1 MSLAATSARSRNPFR
16 VAADRFSVTKT
27 AVRPWWCD
35 QPDCDG
41 KPHEGWPLKHART
54 NQRPPLGDW
63 LVHLILA
70 GRGFGKTRSGAE
82 WAKQQAI
89 QLPGSRGALIAATWA
104 DGRDTMVEGESGLL
118 AVLPPSALRGGSAAT
133 AWNRSL
139 GEVYLANGSRLKVFT
154 SEKPGRLRGPQHHYA
169 WGDEPAEWQDAPDG
183 TAKDTTWSNL
193 MFGLRLGPH
202 PRVVLT
208 GTPKPVQLVKEL
220 LFVKGDRRQG
230 RRPDVHLTT
239 GSTYDNL
246 DNLAPTFREQI
257 LAQYEGTRIGRQE
270 LQAELL
276 EDVEGA
282 LWQLTRIEELRVASA
297 PELVRVVVAIDPAV
311 TSGEDSDETGIV
323 VAARGLDGHG
333 YVLADRSGR
342 FTPKGWAE
350 RAVLALDDHKGDRV
364 VAEANN
370 GGDMVEA
377 TLRTVRATVPFLKV
391 TATRGKRIRAEPIAA
406 LYEQGRVHHVGSFD
420 QLEDQMC
427 SWLPDS
433 GESPDRMD
441 ALVWALSELMEHSS
455 ARAYLAA
462 LAPPCPVCGTPNRK
476 DTPACAKCGHKLTE
490 ER

>member
-1 MSLAATSARSRNPFR
+1 MEALQSRLDRLRALRTLRVEVEQRTIAALPPDPWEALA
-16 VAADRFSVTKT
+16 
-27 AVRPWWCD
+27 RP
-35 QPDCDG
+35 
-41 KPHEGWPLKHART
+41 A
-54 NQRPPLGDW
+54 QRLPVGDW
-63 LVHLILA
+63 LIWLMLA
-70 GRGFGKTRSGAE
+70 GRGFGKTRSGAQ
-82 WAKQQAI
+82 WAKQQA
-89 QLPGSRGALIAATWA
+89 LDMPRSRGALIAATWP

-118 AVLPPSALRGGSAAT
+118 AILPPSVIRGGSVET
-133 AWNRSL
+133 SWNRSL
-139 GEVYLANGSRLKVFT
+139 GELYLANGSRLKVFS

-169 WGDEPAEWQDAPDG
+169 WGDEPAEWQDAAAG
-183 TAKDTTWSNL
+183 AGRDTTWSNL
-193 MFGLRLGPH
+193 MFGLRLGQQ
-202 PRVVLT
+202 PRVMLT
-208 GTPKPVQLVKEL
+208 GTPKPVQLIKDL
-220 LFVKGDRRQG
+220 LFVHGDRRQG

-282 LWQLTRIEELRVASA
+282 LWQLSRIEELRAARA

-323 VAARGLDGHG
+323 VAGRGLDGHG

-350 RAVLALDDHKGDRV
+350 RAVLALDDHKADRV

-455 ARAYLAA
+455 ASAYLAS
-462 LAPPCPVCGTPNRK
+462 LAPPCSTCGTPNKR
-476 DTPACAKCGHKLTE
+476 DASACAKCGHNL
-490 ER
+490 

>member
-1 MSLAATSARSRNPFR
+1 MSSSSALTTPYADTSPSSPDPFTEALLRTLPGGDPWEQMARP
-16 VAADRFSVTKT
+16 A
-27 AVRPWWCD
+27 
-35 QPDCDG
+35 
-41 KPHEGWPLKHART
+41 
-54 NQRPPLGDW
+54 QRAPAGDW
-63 LVHLILA
+63 LVWLMLA

-82 WAKQQAI
+82 WAKQQA
-89 QLPGSRGALIAATWA
+89 QAMPGSRGALIAAKFA

-118 AVLPPSALRGGSAAT
+118 TILPPSALRGGIREK

-139 GEVYLANGSRLKVFT
+139 GELHLDNGSRLKVFS
-154 SEKPGRLRGPQHHYA
+154 SERPGSLRGPQHHYA
-169 WGDEPAEWQDAPDG
+169 WGDEPAEWLDASQG
-183 TAKDTTWSNL
+183 AAKDTTWSNL
-193 MFGLRLGPH
+193 LFGLRLGQR
-202 PRVVLT
+202 PRVMLT
-208 GTPKPVQLVKEL
+208 GTPKPLQLIKDL
-220 LFVKGDRRQG
+220 LFVGGDRRQG

-246 DNLAPTFREQI
+246 VNLAPTFREQI

-282 LWQLTRIEELRVASA
+282 LWQLGRIEELRVARA

-323 VAARGLDGHG
+323 VAGRGLDGHG

-377 TLRTVRATVPFLKV
+377 TLRTVRPTVPFLKV

-455 ARAYLAA
+455 ARAYLTA
-462 LAPPCPVCGTPNRK
+462 LAPPCLTCGMPNKR
-476 DTPACAKCGHKLTE
+476 DATACAKCGAKLTE
-490 ER
+490 ET

>member
-1 MSLAATSARSRNPFR
+1 MPA
-16 VAADRFSVTKT
+16 
-27 AVRPWWCD
+27 
-35 QPDCDG
+35 
-41 KPHEGWPLKHART
+41 
-54 NQRPPLGDW
+54 
-63 LVHLILA
+63 
-70 GRGFGKTRSGAE
+70 
-82 WAKQQAI
+82 
-89 QLPGSRGALIAATWA
+89 SRGALIAATWP

-118 AVLPPSALRGGSAAT
+118 SILPPSLIRGGSIET

-139 GEVYLANGSRLKVFT
+139 GELYLENGSRLKVFT
-154 SEKPGRLRGPQHHYA
+154 SERPGRLRGPQHHYA
-169 WGDEPAEWQDAPDG
+169 WGDEPAEWQDANQG
-183 TAKDTTWSNL
+183 IGKDTTWSNL
-193 MFGLRLGPH
+193 MFGLRLGQH

-208 GTPKPVQLVKEL
+208 GTPKPVQLIKDL
-220 LFVKGDRRQG
+220 LFVKGDRRRG

-246 DNLAPTFREQI
+246 ANLAPTFREEI

-282 LWQLTRIEELRVASA
+282 LWQAARIDELRAAAA

-323 VAARGLDGHG
+323 VAARGIDGHA

-342 FTPKGWAE
+342 YTPKGWAE
-350 RAVLALDDHKGDRV
+350 RAVLALDDHKADRV

-377 TLRTVRATVPFLKV
+377 TLRTVRPTVPFLKV

-420 QLEDQMC
+420 RLEDQMC
-427 SWLPDS
+427 AWLPDS

-455 ARAYLAA
+455 AASYLAA
-462 LAPPCPVCGTPNRK
+462 LAPPCPTCGTPNKR
-476 DTPACAKCGHKLTE
+476 DTPTCAKCGRQLTE
-490 ER
+490 ERNLA